1 MIYGDCYSD
10 AVSSLSLNK
19 SVKIIG
25 SEYWIIVTSSAQPNR
40 KRPCP

>member
-19 SVKIIG
+19 SFKIIG
-25 SEYWIIVTSSAQPNR
+25 GKDRTQY
-40 KRPCP
+40 K